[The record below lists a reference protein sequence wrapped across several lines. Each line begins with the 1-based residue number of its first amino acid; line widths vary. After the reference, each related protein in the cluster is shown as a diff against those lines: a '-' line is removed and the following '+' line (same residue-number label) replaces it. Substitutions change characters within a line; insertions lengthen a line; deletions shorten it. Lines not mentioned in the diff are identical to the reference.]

1 MSESSLK
8 SLNYLD
14 APCIIIDPNSEQ
26 EALIMLSE
34 NLQRKD
40 LTEVEKAEAIW
51 EYKVESHFPVRQIA
65 DKLGV
70 THTYINN
77 LLSIHGYPDEVKL
90 MIKAGELAANTT
102 VPLKQLE
109 TDTEKI
115 KTAQFIADNELNHKQ
130 AKQVVEV
137 VKTNLP
143 NPNVV

>member
-1 MSESSLK
+1 MLK

-51 EYKVESHFPVRQIA
+51 ETASQMQLTPHGVAV
-65 DKLGV
+65 KLGI
-70 THTYINN
+70 THQYVYN
-77 LLSIHGYPDEVKL
+77 LFNLHGYPTEVKQL
-90 MIKAGELAANTT
+90 VKSGDVSAES
-102 VPLKQLE
+102 VRPLKQLE

-115 KTAQFIADNELNHKQ
+115 KTAQYIADNELNHKQ

-137 VKTNLP
+137 VKANSP